1 MKEVTM
7 AMNIIIVG
15 GGKVGTSLALLL
27 LEKGYAVKVIEAE
40 RERIS
45 RLQQDL
51 PANVVVLGNG
61 TDPVVLE
68 ATGILGV
75 DVVAATTGQDETNLV
90 VTSLARFVFNVPRTV
105 ARVNN
110 PKNAWMFTPVMGV
123 DVAVNQADLMA
134 SLIAK
139 ESVTE

>member
-1 MKEVTM
+1 M
-7 AMNIIIVG
+7 AMKIVIVG

-27 LEKGYAVKVIEAE
+27 LEKGHTVKVIEAE
-40 RERIS
+40 REKIS

-51 PANVVVLGNG
+51 PASAVALGNG
-61 TDPVVLE
+61 TDPVMLE
-68 ATGILGV
+68 AAGILGA

-90 VTSLARFVFNVPRTV
+90 VTNLARFVFNVPRVV

-123 DVAVNQADLMA
+123 DVVVNQADLMA
-134 SLIAK
+134 GLIAK

>member
-1 MKEVTM
+1 M
-7 AMNIIIVG
+7 AMKVIIVG

-27 LEKGYAVKVIEAE
+27 LEKGYSVKVIEAV
-40 RERIS
+40 REEIS

-51 PANVVVLGNG
+51 PADVVALGNG

-68 ATGILGV
+68 AAGILGV

-90 VTSLARFVFNVPRTV
+90 VTNLARFVFSIPRVV

-110 PKNAWMFTPVMGV
+110 PKNAWMFTPMMGV

-139 ESVTE
+139 ESVTK

>member
-1 MKEVTM
+1 M
-7 AMNIIIVG
+7 AKKIIIVG

-51 PANVVVLGNG
+51 PDNVVALGNG

-68 ATGILGV
+68 AAGISGV

-90 VTSLARFVFNVPRTV
+90 VTNLARFVFNVPRVV

-123 DVAVNQADLMA
+123 DVAVNQADIMA
-134 SLIAK
+134 RLIAK

>member
-1 MKEVTM
+1 MTMKV
-7 AMNIIIVG
+7 IIVG

-27 LEKGYAVKVIEAE
+27 LEKGYGVKVVEAA
-40 RERIS
+40 REKIS

-51 PANVVVLGNG
+51 PADVVTLGNG

-68 ATGILGV
+68 AAGILGV

-90 VTSLARFVFNVPRTV
+90 VTNLARFAFNVPRVV

-110 PKNAWMFTPVMGV
+110 PKNAWMFTPMMGV

>member
-1 MKEVTM
+1 M
-7 AMNIIIVG
+7 AMKVIIVG

-51 PANVVVLGNG
+51 PADVVALGNG

-90 VTSLARFVFNVPRTV
+90 VTNLARFVFNVPRVV

-110 PKNAWMFTPVMGV
+110 PKNVWMFTPVMGV

-134 SLIAK
+134 RLIAK
-139 ESVTE
+139 ESATK

>member
-1 MKEVTM
+1 M
-7 AMNIIIVG
+7 AMKVIIVG

-27 LEKGYAVKVIEAE
+27 LEKGYSVKVVEAA
-40 RERIS
+40 REKIS

-51 PANVVVLGNG
+51 PADVVALGNG

-68 ATGILGV
+68 AAGILGV

-90 VTSLARFVFNVPRTV
+90 VTNLARFVFNVPRVV

-134 SLIAK
+134 RLIAK
-139 ESVTE
+139 ESATK

>member
-1 MKEVTM
+1 M
-7 AMNIIIVG
+7 AMKVIIVG

-27 LEKGYAVKVIEAE
+27 LEKGYNVRVIEAA
-40 RERIS
+40 REKIS

-51 PANVVVLGNG
+51 PADVVALGNG

-68 ATGILGV
+68 AAGILGV
-75 DVVAATTGQDETNLV
+75 NVVAATTGQDETNLV
-90 VTSLARFVFNVPRTV
+90 VTNLARFVFNVPRVV

-110 PKNAWMFTPVMGV
+110 PKNAWMFTPMMGV

>member
-1 MKEVTM
+1 M
-7 AMNIIIVG
+7 AIKVIIVG
-15 GGKVGTSLALLL
+15 GGKVGTSLALML
-27 LEKGYAVKVIEAE
+27 LEKGYNVKVVEAA
-40 RERIS
+40 REKIS

-51 PANVVVLGNG
+51 PADVVMLGNG

-68 ATGILGV
+68 AAGILRV
-75 DVVAATTGQDETNLV
+75 DVVAATTGQDEANLV
-90 VTSLARFVFNVPRTV
+90 VTNLARFAFNVPRVV

-110 PKNAWMFTPVMGV
+110 PKNAWMFTPMMGV

>member
-1 MKEVTM
+1 M
-7 AMNIIIVG
+7 AKKIIIVG

-51 PANVVVLGNG
+51 PADVVALGNG

-68 ATGILGV
+68 AAGISGV

-90 VTSLARFVFNVPRTV
+90 VTNLARFVFNVPRVV

-123 DVAVNQADLMA
+123 DVAVNQADIMA
-134 SLIAK
+134 RLIAK

>member
-1 MKEVTM
+1 M
-7 AMNIIIVG
+7 AMKVIIVG

-27 LEKGYAVKVIEAE
+27 LEKGYSVKVIEAA
-40 RERIS
+40 REKIS

-51 PANVVVLGNG
+51 PADVVVLGNG

-68 ATGILGV
+68 AAGISGV
-75 DVVAATTGQDETNLV
+75 DVVAATTGQDEANLV
-90 VTSLARFVFNVPRTV
+90 VTNLARFAFNVPRVV

-110 PKNAWMFTPVMGV
+110 PKNAWMFTSMMGV

-134 SLIAK
+134 GLIAK

>member
-1 MKEVTM
+1 M
-7 AMNIIIVG
+7 AVKVIIVG

-40 RERIS
+40 KERIP

-51 PANVVVLGNG
+51 PANAVVLGNG

-68 ATGILGV
+68 AAGILGV
-75 DVVAATTGQDETNLV
+75 NVVAATTGQDETNLV
-90 VTSLARFVFNVPRTV
+90 VTNLARFVFNIARVV

-139 ESVTE
+139 ESATE

>member
-1 MKEVTM
+1 M
-7 AMNIIIVG
+7 AMKVIIVG

-27 LEKGYAVKVIEAE
+27 LEKGYNVKVIEAA
-40 RERIS
+40 REKIS

-51 PANVVVLGNG
+51 QADVVASGNG

-68 ATGILGV
+68 AAGILGV

-90 VTSLARFVFNVPRTV
+90 VTNLARFVFNVPRVV

-110 PKNAWMFTPVMGV
+110 PKNAWMFTPMMGV

-139 ESVTE
+139 GSVTE

>member
-1 MKEVTM
+1 M
-7 AMNIIIVG
+7 AMKVIIVG

-27 LEKGYAVKVIEAE
+27 LEKGYTVKVIEAE

-51 PANVVVLGNG
+51 PADVVALGNG

>member
-1 MKEVTM
+1 M
-7 AMNIIIVG
+7 AMKVVIVG

-27 LEKGYAVKVIEAE
+27 LEKGYTVKVVEAA
-40 RERIS
+40 REKIS

-51 PANVVVLGNG
+51 PADVVALGNG

-68 ATGILGV
+68 AAGILGV
-75 DVVAATTGQDETNLV
+75 NVVAATTGQDETNLV
-90 VTSLARFVFNVPRTV
+90 VTNLARFAFNVPRVV

-110 PKNAWMFTPVMGV
+110 PKNAWMFTPMMGV

-134 SLIAK
+134 GLIAK

>member
-1 MKEVTM
+1 M
-7 AMNIIIVG
+7 AMKVIIVG

-27 LEKGYAVKVIEAE
+27 LEKGYSVKVVEAA
-40 RERIS
+40 REKIS

-51 PANVVVLGNG
+51 PADVIALGNG

-68 ATGILGV
+68 AAGILGV

-90 VTSLARFVFNVPRTV
+90 VTNLARFAFNVPRVV

-110 PKNAWMFTPVMGV
+110 PKNTWMFTPMMGV

>member
-1 MKEVTM
+1 M
-7 AMNIIIVG
+7 AMKVIIVG

-27 LEKGYAVKVIEAE
+27 LEKGYSVKVIEAE
-40 RERIS
+40 REKLS

-51 PANVVVLGNG
+51 PADVVALGNG

-68 ATGILGV
+68 AAGILGV

-90 VTSLARFVFNVPRTV
+90 VTNLARFAFNVARIV

-110 PKNAWMFTPVMGV
+110 PKNAWMFTPMMGV

-139 ESVTE
+139 ESVIE

>member
-1 MKEVTM
+1 M
-7 AMNIIIVG
+7 AMKVIIVG

-27 LEKGYAVKVIEAE
+27 LEKGYTVKVVEAD
-40 RERIS
+40 REKVA

-51 PANVVVLGNG
+51 PADVVALGNG

-68 ATGILGV
+68 AAGILGV

-90 VTSLARFVFNVPRTV
+90 VTNLARFAFNVPRVV

-110 PKNAWMFTPVMGV
+110 PKNAWMFTPMMGA
-123 DVAVNQADLMA
+123 DVAVNQADIMA
-134 SLIAK
+134 NLIAK
-139 ESVTE
+139 ESMTE